1 MNPIFSTLIGIGIGI
16 VLAGSYYKP
25 VELKTEIA
33 SKDAT
38 LNQCQANLNQLNERI
53 TGMLMNK

>member
-1 MNPIFSTLIGIGIGI
+1 MNPIFSTVIGVFLG
-16 VLAGSYYKP
+16 VLLAGSYYKP